1 MSDMNEFFKTVK
13 LPTMPEVAHTLIRTL
28 NDEDAPASAVRDAIA
43 KDPALTV
50 KLVRLANSA
59 RFALPRSVGSL
70 DEAIMLTGMSQVR
83 TLALSACLGDAFPMI
98 NGLNRDEF
106 WRESMACA
114 GYASWLA
121 QRLGLDSQSSWLA
134 GLMLRLGELLIA
146 QNTPGALEEIERQ
159 PHLPGGRWQRE
170 NQLLGFTEGQVTA
183 EMARRWKFPDDVV
196 AGLDNAADPLS
207 AHPFSRLGGVL
218 HIAELLA
225 ELAPTPDQAQ
235 AMIDSLPAD
244 VLATLQVD
252 QEWMVSHLP
261 DYKNLTDIAS
271 LN

>member
-1 MSDMNEFFKTVK
+1 MPDMNEFFKTVK

-70 DEAIMLTGMSQVR
+70 DDAIMLTGMSQVR
-83 TLALSACLGDAFPMI
+83 TLALSACLSDAFPVVE
-98 NGLNRDEF
+98 GLNREEF

-121 QRLGLDSQSSWLA
+121 NRLNMDSQSAWLA

-146 QNTPGALEEIERQ
+146 QNTPSALTEIERQ

-170 NQLLGFTEGQVTA
+170 DQLLGFTEGHVTA
-183 EMARRWKFPDDVV
+183 EMARRWKFPEDL
-196 AGLDNAADPLS
+196 ARGLETASDPMS

-225 ELAPTPDQAQ
+225 ELAPHTAKAQ
-235 AMIDSLPAD
+235 EAID
-244 VLATLQVD
+244 VLPTEVITALQVD
-252 QEWMVSHLP
+252 KEWMVSHLP
-261 DYKNLTDIAS
+261 DIDTFTDVGM